1 MELFCVAVA
10 VAVVGEGEGEW
21 LCDDCGWGGDFG
33 GGGNLV
39 LLCGFCR
46 LCRRRI
52 WYCLRLASRIV

>member
-33 GGGNLV
+33 GV
-39 LLCGFCR
+39 VMVKLLSKKVS
-46 LCRRRI
+46 
-52 WYCLRLASRIV
+52 YSRS